1 MLDELLGRASLRDRI
16 DELEDEN
23 ERLRKR
29 YEAESDRR
37 AEATTARQD
46 AEERINRLED
56 RIAQLEGELERVDET
71 ESGPSVRHR
80 DQLRGT
86 RLEAVFDRLTSFR
99 TGPEGALT
107 VGVDDDGVAEP
118 VRTELEPVLG
128 ERLALVDDDGPCL
141 CCVDDAACSP

>member
-1 MLDELLGRASLRDRI
+1 MFDVDELLGRASLRERI

-56 RIAQLEGELERVDET
+56 RIAQLEGELDQAGRTTAASSFDVAT
-71 ESGPSVRHR
+71 GSVGRNSPVSSIDSR
-80 DQLRGT
+80 R
-86 RLEAVFDRLTSFR
+86 F
-99 TGPEGALT
+99 
-107 VGVDDDGVAEP
+107 EP
-118 VRTELEPVLG
+118 NQKVR
-128 ERLALVDDDGPCL
+128 
-141 CCVDDAACSP
+141 